1 MLTLSS
7 AMTRHAHSF
16 SRFVLAVFAVWLLPT
31 DAPAAEVIRVEGA
44 RIVVQYDQRVPAAQR
59 PLINRWVRQSA
70 RTVAQYYERFP
81 MRNVTIRI
89 KGRVGAGVTGGYASG
104 QGGAHVQ
111 VRVGRL
117 ATQADLLEDD
127 WMLTHEMIHLAFPNV
142 LEKHHWIEEGIATY
156 VEPIARVRAG
166 VLSEERLWRELL
178 TDTPQGL
185 PERGDRGLDH
195 TPTWGRVYWGG
206 AIYCLLADV
215 EIRKRTENRFGLEH
229 ALRAINAAGGNLDQA
244 WTLPSTLAIGDA
256 ATGVPV
262 LTELYER
269 FKDTPEMPD
278 LAHLWA
284 DLGVRMTEDGVVFDD
299 NAPSAHIR
307 RALTAPWIDPKLI
320 SAAY

>member
-1 MLTLSS
+1 MEI
-7 AMTRHAHSF
+7 
-16 SRFVLAVFAVWLLPT
+16 V
-31 DAPAAEVIRVEGA
+31 RVDGA
-44 RIVVQYDQRVPAAQR
+44 RIAIQYDQRIPAAQR
-59 PLINRWVRQSA
+59 PLLQKWVRQSA
-70 RTVAQYYERFP
+70 QTVAAYYGHFP
-81 MRNVTIRI
+81 MRQVTIRL
-89 KGRVGAGVTGGYASG
+89 RSRPGAAVSGGYASG
-104 QGGAHVQ
+104 LGGAHIQ
-111 VRVGRL
+111 VKVGRF
-117 ATQADLLEDD
+117 ATRADLLEDD

-166 VLSEERLWRELL
+166 VLPEERLWRELL

-185 PERGDRGLDH
+185 PARGDRGLDY
-195 TPTWGRVYWGG
+195 TPTWGRIYWGG

-215 EIRKRTENRFGLEH
+215 EIRRRTDNRFGLEH

-244 WTLPSTLAIGDA
+244 WTLASTLAIGDA

-269 FKDTPEMPD
+269 YKDTPEVPD

-284 DLGVRMTEDGVVFDD
+284 DLGVRLTEDGVVLDD
-299 NAPSAHIR
+299 SAPSAHIR
-307 RALTAPWIDPKLI
+307 RALTAPWVEPKLF